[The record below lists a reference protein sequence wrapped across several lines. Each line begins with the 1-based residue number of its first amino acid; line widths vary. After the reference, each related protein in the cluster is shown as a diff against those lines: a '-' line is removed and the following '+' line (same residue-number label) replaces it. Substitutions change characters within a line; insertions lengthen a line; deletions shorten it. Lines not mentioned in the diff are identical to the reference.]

1 MLIPVQH
8 ENMSAR
14 RWPVI
19 TLGLIL
25 LNFGVFLSTHW
36 VMEKQG
42 SQLVAGAG
50 AYFDSCGHAST
61 APPHARGSGVGR

>member
-1 MLIPVQH
+1 MLVPIGH

-36 VMEKQG
+36 VMETQG
-42 SQLVAGAG
+42 YRL
-50 AYFDSCGHAST
+50 
-61 APPHARGSGVGR
+61 PIGSVLGYPSKLGVPDGI